1 METNLKDKKV
11 SAISLGCDKN
21 RVDLEKMLYKLK
33 NYGFKIVDSVN
44 DADIVIVNT
53 CAFITPAKKEAL
65 ENIFE
70 VCLLKNNKK
79 VEKVLV
85 TGCLPQRYKK
95 ELEKEIKE
103 VDAFLTLED
112 NDRICEIIENLYSVK
127 NSKIKSEKGRIFT
140 SRGSYAYLKIA
151 DGCSNGCSFC
161 TIPRIR
167 GGYKSYPMEDLID
180 EAKFIADS
188 GVKELILV
196 AQDVSRYGEDLYGE
210 NRLIDLLKK
219 LVKIKGIEWIRLH
232 YIYPEKTTKELLD
245 FIEKEN
251 KMCKYVD
258 IPLQHIDNE
267 ILMSMRRRL
276 DEEKTREL
284 VALIRNS
291 YKDIYIRS
299 TFIIGYP
306 GETKAKFKKLCNFL
320 KEFKFDYAGFFPYY
334 REENTASYYMDKQ
347 KSEFTKKRRLKK
359 IQNLQNKISYMNAL
373 KMLGQSYKTLI
384 DYFDES
390 TGNFVGHTEFF
401 SPTVDFGVQIVD
413 NGNIKAGDFVMVK
426 FTSFDGSNFKG
437 EVYESSK

>member
-1 METNLKDKKV
+1 METILKDKKV

-21 RVDLEKMLYKLK
+21 RVDLEKMLFKLK
-33 NYGFKIVDSVN
+33 DYGFQIVENVE

-65 ENIFE
+65 ENIFD
-70 VCLLKNNKK
+70 VCLLKSNKK
-79 VEKVLV
+79 VEKVIV
-85 TGCLPQRYKK
+85 TGCLPQRHKK
-95 ELEKEIKE
+95 ELEKQIKE
-103 VDAFLTLED
+103 VDAFLTLEE
-112 NDRICEIIENLYSVK
+112 NDKICEIIENLYNVK
-127 NSKIKSEKGRIFT
+127 NTKPKNAKGRIFT

-167 GGYKSYPMEDLID
+167 GGYKSFPIEDIVE
-180 EAKFIADS
+180 EANFIANS

-210 NRLIDLLKK
+210 NKLIALLKK

-245 FIEKEN
+245 FIESEP

-258 IPLQHIDNE
+258 IPLQHIEDR
-267 ILMSMRRRL
+267 ILKSMHRKL

-284 VALIRNS
+284 IALMRND

-299 TFIIGYP
+299 TFIVGYP
-306 GETKAKFKKLCNFL
+306 SETKKDFIKLCDFL
-320 KEFKFDYAGFFPYY
+320 KEVKFDYAGFFPYY
-334 REENTASYYMDKQ
+334 REENTASYFMDKQ
-347 KSEFTKKRRLKK
+347 KAELTKKHRLKV
-359 IQNLQNKISYMNAL
+359 IQKLQNKIAFEHAL
-373 KMLGQSYKTLI
+373 KMLGENYKTLI

-390 TGNFVGHTEFF
+390 TGFFVGHTEFL

-413 NGNIKAGDFVMVK
+413 NGNIKVGDFVYVN
-426 FTSFDGSNFKG
+426 FQSFDGENFKG